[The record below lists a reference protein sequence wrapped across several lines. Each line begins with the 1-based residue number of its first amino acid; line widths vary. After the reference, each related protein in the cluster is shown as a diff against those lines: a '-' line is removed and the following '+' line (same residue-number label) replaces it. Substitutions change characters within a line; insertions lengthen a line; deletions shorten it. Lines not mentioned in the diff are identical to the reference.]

1 MFSLGEREIS
11 SYLERDRNIL
21 LVQID
26 MNIQLRENKTS
37 SYKPK
42 MTIYAI
48 EILEQA
54 SKFLK
59 SHHLIL
65 FFFNFVMSFM
75 FVTEVDYKLLT
86 EQTLCE

>member
-1 MFSLGEREIS
+1 
-11 SYLERDRNIL
+11 
-21 LVQID
+21 
-26 MNIQLRENKTS
+26 
-37 SYKPK
+37 

-59 SHHLIL
+59 THHLIL

-75 FVTEVDYKLLT
+75 FVTEVDYELLT